1 MKHRA
6 TEILFRHIVL
16 LALPFV
22 VIVPLTVLYTLHT
35 RRAQWESVASAW
47 VTQPSPIYTEDRL
60 GSTPAPNQASLLQS
74 LLTTRTFAT
83 AVLRQ
88 TPLASQLDGGAKE
101 NAAIARLQKA
111 ITVSP
116 TGNEI
121 VTVRVRGDTPDLAYA
136 IAQAVL
142 TTFADQVAQESTAVA
157 QTSVALQENAYNK
170 ANAQYTASLNA
181 LASYIAQHPEL
192 ADPSKPLPPNTDP
205 TYERLLAQANSDQQA
220 YNEAKLRYEQAK
232 QQAQAGSTALP
243 YTFSVIDPPRKPVE
257 PVPVKKTTLL
267 KLPLIGLAFALMLSG
282 LTAAYLVLSDRR
294 IFTAAD
300 LREATGLAVLG
311 TLPDLAA
318 RWRREPRDLVRAR
331 IAAPARVE
339 QMFRPPLPETPR
351 AMAMRTPA
359 AAAPPAHPAPPA
371 TTAAPAAARNGT
383 APRVATTSAS
393 ASSLNDLIASLR
405 RLDSTRAERQ

>member
-6 TEILFRHIVL
+6 TEILFRHMAL
-16 LALPFV
+16 LVLPFV

-35 RRAQWESVASAW
+35 RRVQWESVASAW
-47 VTQPSPIYTEDRL
+47 VTQPSPIYTDDRL

-74 LLTTRTFAT
+74 LLTTRTFAVS
-83 AVLRQ
+83 VLRQ
-88 TPLASQLDGGAKE
+88 TPLADQLDGGPKE
-101 NAAIARLQKA
+101 NAAITKLQKSV
-111 ITVSP
+111 TVSP

-142 TTFADQVAQESTAVA
+142 STFADQVAQESTAVA

-192 ADPSKPLPPNTDP
+192 ADPSKPLPSNADP

-220 YNEAKLRYEQAK
+220 YNDAKLRYEQAK
-232 QQAQAGSTALP
+232 QRAQAGSTALP

-257 PVPVKKTTLL
+257 PMAVKKTTLL

-282 LTAAYLVLSDRR
+282 LTGAYLVLSDRR

-300 LREATGLAVLG
+300 LRETTGLTVLG
-311 TLPDLAA
+311 TLPDLAT
-318 RWRREPRDLVRAR
+318 RWRRGPRDIVRAR

-339 QMFRPPLPETPR
+339 QPLYPPLMNAPR
-351 AMAMRTPA
+351 PAKRQAAPPPA
-359 AAAPPAHPAPPA
+359 AAAPAASPA
-371 TTAAPAAARNGT
+371 TASVSTTRNGAAPRAATAGT
-383 APRVATTSAS
+383 SST
-393 ASSLNDLIASLR
+393 SLNELIASLR
-405 RLDSTRAERQ
+405 RLDSARTERR